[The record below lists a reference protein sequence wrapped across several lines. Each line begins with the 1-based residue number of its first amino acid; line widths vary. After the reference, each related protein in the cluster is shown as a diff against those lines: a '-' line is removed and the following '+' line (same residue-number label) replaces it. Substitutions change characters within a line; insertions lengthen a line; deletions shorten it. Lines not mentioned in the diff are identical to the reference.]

1 MATINNII
9 QSLHPIL
16 SFAPAYKLLM
26 KSLGG
31 HSARLTHVQ
40 KHIRPQPG
48 FKILDIGCGP
58 GDILEYLPGVEYLGV
73 DLDADYI
80 AHAQSKYGNK
90 GRFLCRN
97 AAEID
102 AAEFETYD
110 IVLATGLLHHLNDN
124 EAIQLLQFASK
135 ALKPGGR
142 LITYDGCYLEEK
154 QHPFD
159 RWMLDSDRGKFVR
172 TKKQYMALANSV
184 FPAIKPHLRSDLLRI
199 PYTLLILECSNQ
211 PQLEVNS

>member
-1 MATINNII
+1 MNNLI

-31 HSARLTHVQ
+31 HSARLTHVE

-80 AHAQSKYGNK
+80 AHAESKYGSR

-110 IVLATGLLHHLNDN
+110 IVLATGLLHHLNDK

-135 ALKPGGR
+135 ALKTGGR
-142 LITYDGCYLEEK
+142 LITYDGCYLEER

-172 TKKQYMALANSV
+172 TQKQYMSLASSV
-184 FPAIKPHLRSDLLRI
+184 FPAITPHLRSDLLRI

-211 PQLEVNS
+211 PQVEANV

>member
-1 MATINNII
+1 MATINHII
-9 QSLHPIL
+9 QTLHPIL

-31 HSARLTHVQ
+31 HSARLTHV
-40 KHIRPQPG
+40 KNHIRPQPG
-48 FKILDIGCGP
+48 FKVLDIGCGP

-80 AHAQSKYGNK
+80 AHAESKYGSR

-124 EAIQLLQFASK
+124 EAIQLLQFAAK

-142 LITYDGCYLEEK
+142 LITYDGCYLEK
-154 QHPFD
+154 DQHPFD

-172 TKKQYMALANSV
+172 TQSQYLKLANSV
-184 FPAIKPHLRSDLLRI
+184 FPSIKAHLRSDLLRI
-199 PYTLLILECSNQ
+199 PYTLLILECSVQ
-211 PQLEVNS
+211 PPTELSN